1 MTKEEF
7 SAELRAELSGIPQE
21 ELCERIEFYMEMI
34 DDRMEEGLSEEDAV
48 ADVGTVKEIAA
59 QILADLPMTKIVK
72 EKIKPKRKLRAWE
85 ILLLAVG
92 SPIWGSLL
100 ITAAAV
106 LLSVYV
112 TLWSVIGTLWA
123 VFGTLVGTSA
133 GAVAVGVLMI
143 VRGTV
148 ASGIGMFGG
157 ALVCA
162 GVAIF
167 AFFGCLYA
175 TRGVVCLTKGIF
187 LWCKRRLIRKEA

>member
-7 SAELRAELSGIPQE
+7 SAELRSELSGVPQE
-21 ELCERIEFYMEMI
+21 ELSERIGFYMEMI
-34 DDRMEEGLSEEDAV
+34 DDRMEDGLSEEDAV

-59 QILADLPMTKIVK
+59 QIFADLPMGKIVK

-100 ITAAAV
+100 IALAAV
-106 LLSVYV
+106 ILSVYV
-112 TLWSVIGTLWA
+112 TLWSGIVSLWA
-123 VFGTLVGTSA
+123 VFGSLVGSST
-133 GAVAVGVLMI
+133 GAVALGILLI

-148 ASGIGMFGG
+148 AWGIGSFGV

-162 GVAIF
+162 GVSIF
-167 AFFGCLYA
+167 AFIGCLYA